1 MDKHLKLNLAFAAAL
16 CAATLAYGTANTV
29 RAQSASRTPE
39 LTNLVVTATRLPI
52 SPDRVGSSV
61 TVIDAQE
68 LEDRQTTFV
77 IDAIR
82 RAPGLAVGRAGGF
95 GNLSQVRMRG
105 AEGNHT
111 LVLIDGIEVNDVG
124 FNSEFD
130 FGNLLTDNIDRI
142 EILRGP
148 QSTLWGG
155 DAIGGVINI
164 ITKKGEGRP
173 AATTFVEAGSFQTGR
188 ASATVSGSDGAWA
201 YSFNAS
207 RFQSHGIS
215 QANENN
221 GNRETDGHDN
231 DSFIGRIGV
240 QALNS
245 LSLEAVVRYRDS
257 TLETDPQ
264 TFNLATFL
272 SNPPA
277 DGITRTD
284 GIARQG
290 RITASADLFGG
301 LAEAI
306 VSAQYADTD
315 TIQRNQT
322 FGTPTFLSDAKRTKF
337 DAQTNVHINDN
348 HTIVAGAETEE
359 EGIVT
364 STQTQTDVEIHTLY
378 AQYLL
383 SPRPNLD
390 LSAGIRR
397 DDHQSFGKQDT
408 YRLTASYLFERTST
422 RFKGSYG
429 TGFKVPQL
437 GELFGF
443 FGNPNLQPETSDG
456 WDIGV
461 VQDFWGDRAR
471 AEVVYFANDIA
482 DLIIFTGGTLQNAGE
497 SEIVG
502 VETALSFA
510 ATEELDLTLSY
521 TWTDATDKSTG
532 RELVRR
538 PRHVTSIDAVWRFT
552 PRWKSTL
559 SATYT
564 GEQDDLDFSKPA
576 ATQQVTLA
584 AFTKVDVT
592 LAYQVTDR
600 YEIYGRI
607 ENVLDEDYEEVVDY
621 GVPDLGGFIGVRARF

>member
-1 MDKHLKLNLAFAAAL
+1 MGKRPEQNLVFAVAL
-16 CAATLAYGTANTV
+16 CAAALANGTTNTV
-29 RAQSASRTPE
+29 VAQSAPRTSE
-39 LTNLVVTATRLPI
+39 LTNLVVTATRLPT

-61 TVIDAQE
+61 TVISGDE
-68 LEDRQTTFV
+68 LESKHTTFV
-77 IDAIR
+77 ADAIR
-82 RAPGLAVGRAGGF
+82 RVPGLAVGRAGGY
-95 GNLSQVRMRG
+95 GHLSQIRVRG

-111 LVLIDGIEVNDVG
+111 LVLIDGIEVNDIG

-164 ITKKGEGRP
+164 ITKKGQGSP
-173 AATTFVEAGSFQTGR
+173 GGTAFVEAGSFQTGR
-188 ASATVSGSDGAWA
+188 ASATISGADSLWS

-215 QANENN
+215 HANENN

-240 QALNS
+240 QALNG
-245 LSLEAVVRYRDS
+245 LSLEAVARYRDS

-264 TFNLATFL
+264 TFNLMTFL
-272 SNPPA
+272 SDPPA

-290 RITASADLFGG
+290 RITATADLFDG

-337 DAQTNVHINDN
+337 EAQTNVRLNDN
-348 HTIVAGAETEE
+348 HTIVAGTETEE
-359 EGIVT
+359 EEIVT
-364 STQTQTDVEIHTLY
+364 STQTQTDVEIHAVY

-383 SPRPNLD
+383 YPLPNVD
-390 LSAGIRR
+390 ISAGIRR

-408 YRLTASYLFERTST
+408 YRLTASYLFEQTST

-461 VQDFWGDRAR
+461 VQDFWGDRVR
-471 AEVVYFANDIA
+471 AEVVYFANDISN
-482 DLIIFTGGTLQNAGE
+482 LIIFTGGTLQNAGE

-502 VETALSFA
+502 VETALSFTPTA
-510 ATEELDLTLSY
+510 ELDLTLSY

-538 PRHVTSIDAVWRFT
+538 PRHVASLDAAWQFT

-559 SATYT
+559 SVTYT

-576 ATQQVTLA
+576 AAQQVTLE

-592 LAYQVTDR
+592 LAYHVTDR

-607 ENVLDEDYEEVVDY
+607 ENLLDEDYEEVVDY
-621 GVPDLGGFIGVRARF
+621 GVPGLGGFIGVRANF

>member
-1 MDKHLKLNLAFAAAL
+1 MAFAAAL
-16 CAATLAYGTANTV
+16 YAATLADGTTNTV
-29 RAQSASRTPE
+29 RAQSASQTPE
-39 LTNLVVTATRLPI
+39 LTNLVVTATRLPT

-61 TVIDAQE
+61 TVINAEE
-68 LEDRQTTFV
+68 LEDKQTTFV
-77 IDAIR
+77 LDAIR
-82 RAPGLAVGRAGGF
+82 RVPGLAVGRAGGF

-142 EILRGP
+142 EILRGA

-164 ITKKGEGRP
+164 ITNKGKGNP
-173 AATTFVEAGSFQTGR
+173 SAAAFVEAGSFQTGR
-188 ASATVSGSDGAWA
+188 ASATISGSDGAWS

-231 DSFIGRIGV
+231 DSFIGHIGV
-240 QALNS
+240 QALDS
-245 LSLEAVVRYRDS
+245 LSLEAVARYRDS

-264 TFNLATFL
+264 TFNLVTFL
-272 SNPPA
+272 SDPPA

-290 RITASADLFGG
+290 RITATADLFGG

-306 VSAQYADTD
+306 VSAQYSDTD

-337 DAQTNVHINDN
+337 DAQTNVHLKDN

-364 STQTQTDVEIHTLY
+364 STQTQTDVEIHAIY

-390 LSAGIRR
+390 LSAGMRR

-408 YRLTASYLFERTST
+408 YRLTASYLFERTGT

-482 DLIIFTGGTLQNAGE
+482 DLIAFTGGTLQNAGE

-502 VETALSFA
+502 VETSLSFA
-510 ATEELDLTLSY
+510 ATEDFNLTLSY
-521 TWTDATDKSTG
+521 TWTDAADKSTG

-538 PRHVTSIDAVWRFT
+538 PRHVASIDAAWRFS
-552 PRWKSTL
+552 PRWNSTL

-576 ATQQVTLA
+576 GTQQVTLE

-592 LAYQVTDR
+592 LSYQVTDR

-607 ENVLDEDYEEVVDY
+607 ENLLDEDYEEVVGY